1 MKGYVLVGLLLAMFF
16 STAVFSQEP
25 DEEPRPPEEQM
36 EREEMHLHHMQMEL
50 QEREAELDFQQEMK
64 KLELEKRK
72 IALNRARRAQK
83 HPAHFKHC
91 GKGKM
96 LPIAIVCFVIHIL
109 LAVWVYK
116 DIRQRNSG
124 SGIWI
129 VIVLLTGLLGVLPY
143 TIVRLGEIRQAK
155 S

>member
-1 MKGYVLVGLLLAMFF
+1 MKGYVLVGLLLAMFC
-16 STAVFSQEP
+16 STAVFSQDP

-36 EREEMHLHHMQMEL
+36 EREMHLRHMQLEL

-72 IALNRARRAQK
+72 IALERKRKAQK

-91 GKGKM
+91 GKGKL

-129 VIVLLTGLLGVLPY
+129 VIVLLTGLFGVLPY
-143 TIVRLGEIRQAK
+143 AIVRLGETHKTK

>member
-1 MKGYVLVGLLLAMFF
+1 MKGYVLVGLLLAMFC

-25 DEEPRPPEEQM
+25 YEEPRSPEEEM
-36 EREEMHLHHMQMEL
+36 EREMHLHRMQMEL
-50 QEREAELDFQQEMK
+50 QERKVELDFHREMK
-64 KLELEKRK
+64 KLGLEKRR
-72 IALNRARRAQK
+72 IALEDERRPQRR
-83 HPAHFKHC
+83 PTHFKHC

-116 DIRQRNSG
+116 DIRRRNSG

-129 VIVLLTGLLGVLPY
+129 VIVLLTGLFGVLPY
-143 TIVRLGEIRQAK
+143 AIVRLGETPKTK

>member
-1 MKGYVLVGLLLAMFF
+1 MKGYVLISVLMAMFF
-16 STAVFSQEP
+16 STAVFSQDP

-36 EREEMHLHHMQMEL
+36 EREMHLRHMQLEL
-50 QEREAELDFQQEMK
+50 QEREAELDFQQGMK
-64 KLELEKRK
+64 KLGLEKRK
-72 IALNRARRAQK
+72 IALKRERRAPH
-83 HPAHFKHC
+83 HPAQFKHC

-96 LPIAIVCFVIHIL
+96 LPIAIVCFVVHIL
-109 LAVWVYK
+109 LTVWVYK

-129 VIVLLTGLLGVLPY
+129 VIVLLTGLFGVLPY
-143 TIVRLGEIRQAK
+143 AIVRLGDTRQAK